1 MDFPNNSNKF
11 HMNAVSSLD
20 QKPQET
26 PPKAK
31 KVVTGAVQVKPKS
44 EARKIADI
52 FVADEVHNVTN
63 RVIDEVLIPGIR
75 DMIRTMITEAADMMF
90 GGGWKRNDGRP
101 SYSTY
106 GSYYRYGDAN
116 SKRDTPPFRSR
127 RDFDIGDIVLSTRAD
142 AEDVLQE
149 MDDWVARYGTI
160 TVASLYDI
168 LGMDMSNYQA
178 NRYGWHSLRD
188 ADVQRVSGGYLLR
201 LPRPEL
207 LRD

>member
-1 MDFPNNSNKF
+1 MDFPNNSNK
-11 HMNAVSSLD
+11 MKAVSSLD
-20 QKPQET
+20 QKPQDT

-90 GGGWKRNDGRP
+90 GGGRKRNDGRP

-168 LGMDMSNYQA
+168 LGMDLSNYQA

>member
-1 MDFPNNSNKF
+1 MDFPNNSNK
-11 HMNAVSSLD
+11 MKAVSSLD

-75 DMIRTMITEAADMMF
+75 DMIRTIIMEAADMMF
-90 GGGWKRNDGRP
+90 GGVRKRNDGRP

-106 GSYYRYGDAN
+106 GSYYRYGDTN
-116 SKRDTPPFRSR
+116 TKRDSPPFRSR

-160 TVASLYDI
+160 TVANLYDI

>member
-1 MDFPNNSNKF
+1 MAMDFPNNSIKTK
-11 HMNAVSSLD
+11 AVSSLD

-31 KVVTGAVQVKPKS
+31 KVVTGEVKMKPKS

-90 GGGWKRNDGRP
+90 GGGRKRNDGRP

-106 GSYYRYGDAN
+106 GSYYHYNDT
-116 SKRDTPPFRSR
+116 KRDAPPFRSR
-127 RDFDIGDIVLSTRAD
+127 RDFDIGEIVLSTRAD

>member
-1 MDFPNNSNKF
+1 MDFPNNSNK
-11 HMNAVSSLD
+11 MKAVSSLD

-52 FVADEVHNVTN
+52 FVADEVHNVAN

-75 DMIRTMITEAADMMF
+75 DMIRTIIMEAADMMF
-90 GGGWKRNDGRP
+90 GGERKKNDGRP

-106 GSYYRYGDAN
+106 GSYYLYSDTN
-116 SKRDTPPFRSR
+116 TKRDSPPFRSR

-160 TVASLYDI
+160 TVANLYDI